1 MPTIYRMSRK
11 SLQRN
16 AIDPRDLELWVK
28 HCDSKNVEATDT
40 PPVKKHS
47 RRIKKN

>member
-16 AIDPRDLELWVK
+16 AIGPRDLELWVK
-28 HCDSKNVEATDT
+28 HCDSKKVEAGDT
-40 PPVKKHS
+40 PPVKKHP